1 MEVIKGE
8 KLLSLSTSVK
18 VLLDM
23 LVSSELMDKFRIIKL
38 DVSLLKKLKTT
49 LVRVLI
55 ALNDDADVKEWLD
68 MLRYAEIGRAHV

>member
-23 LVSSELMDKFRIIKL
+23 LVSSELMDKFRITKL
-38 DVSLLKKLKTT
+38 DVSLLKKL
-49 LVRVLI
+49 
-55 ALNDDADVKEWLD
+55 
-68 MLRYAEIGRAHV
+68 